1 MFIFILVISAV
12 IILGTMFSTHHFVK
26 SILLSAFYGLVALF
40 AVNLIGDFINV
51 HIALNW
57 FSFGISAA
65 GGLPGVIF
73 LLINDVISVL

>member
-1 MFIFILVISAV
+1 MFIVILVISAL
-12 IILGTMFSTHHFVK
+12 IILGAMFFTHHLVK
-26 SILLSAFYGLVALF
+26 SIMLSSFQGIVALF

-57 FSFGISAA
+57 FSFVISTV

-73 LLINDVISVL
+73 LLINDVMSAL

>member
-1 MFIFILVISAV
+1 MFIVILVISAV
-12 IILGTMFSTHHFVK
+12 IILGAMFFTRHFTK
-26 SILLSAFYGLVALF
+26 SIILSSFQGIVALF

-57 FSFGISAA
+57 FSCVTSAI

-73 LLINDVISVL
+73 LLINDVMSVL